1 MTTFFIKDF
10 LCKSY
15 EIEYFFVFKG
25 IMFYAPRIFWAHQEE
40 GKLEQM
46 TKGVREARKKLREIE
61 EGKKKEIER
70 NCVDNVMNYINMKK
84 GGHWQYG
91 VSYLIAQ
98 VSSIDNHFPTWLD
111 IIFLELIW

>member
-1 MTTFFIKDF
+1 M
-10 LCKSY
+10 
-15 EIEYFFVFKG
+15 
-25 IMFYAPRIFWAHQEE
+25 MFYAPRIFWVHQEE

-46 TKGVREARKKLREIE
+46 TKGVREARKKLLEME
-61 EGKKKEIER
+61 EGKKKEVER

-111 IIFLELIW
+111 MVYGII